1 MIIVL
6 DSNVIISGVLKPYSP
21 SGAILRFAAEGIL
34 RVAYDL
40 RILAEYRDV
49 LTRPKF
55 NFSQAIVDA
64 FLAQIEQ
71 EGILVSPRLSK
82 FHLSDP
88 DDDPFLE
95 VALAI
100 NAMAII
106 TGNKRHFPQKEYEGV
121 KILSPAEFLKHIER
135 LHKKGL

>member
-1 MIIVL
+1 MTIVL
-6 DSNVIISGVLKPYSP
+6 DTNVVISGVLKPYSD
-21 SGAILRFAAEGIL
+21 SGAVLRFAAGGIIQ
-34 RVAYDL
+34 VAYDL

-64 FLAQIEQ
+64 FLAQIEE

-82 FHLSDP
+82 FHLPDP
-88 DDDPFLE
+88 DDEPFLE
-95 VALAI
+95 VALTI

-106 TGNKRHFPQKEYEGV
+106 TGNKRHFPKKEYEGV
-121 KILSPAEFLKHIER
+121 KILSPVEFLKELRKII
-135 LHKKGL
+135 